1 MTTLLIV
8 EHFPAT
14 AAVIRTLLADSA
26 RLRIVGEAGD
36 AAGALA
42 LLTRHRPDIVVLDG
56 TLAHRDGQNLIRR
69 LKEAH
74 PTVRLLV
81 LADYL
86 DETYREATAAAG
98 ADRIILKVN
107 LVKELLTALRDLT
120 VTTALP

>member
-14 AAVIRTLLADSA
+14 TAVIRTLLADSP
-26 RLRIVGEAGD
+26 RLHIVGEAED

-42 LLTRHRPDIVVLDG
+42 LVAHHHPDIVVLDG
-56 TLAHRDGQNLIRR
+56 ALAHRDGQNLIRR
-69 LKEAH
+69 IKETH

-86 DETYREATAAAG
+86 DSIYREAATAAG
-98 ADRIILKVN
+98 ADRIILKVS
-107 LVKELLTALRDLT
+107 LVKELLPALRDLT